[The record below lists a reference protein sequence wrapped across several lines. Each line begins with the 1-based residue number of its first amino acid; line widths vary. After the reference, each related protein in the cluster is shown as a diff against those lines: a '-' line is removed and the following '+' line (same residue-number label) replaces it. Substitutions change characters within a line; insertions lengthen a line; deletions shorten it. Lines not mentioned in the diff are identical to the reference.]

1 MAVSPAVRTAGR
13 PTMTLSSIVHQCRPS
28 ALRVRLPGFATLQR
42 VQYDAAMAPRL
53 AILAAVALLGGC
65 DRLAALAASNP
76 LQSFE
81 SRCEALPAG
90 RVEVRRLPVAVA
102 EDYTVPVS
110 QLARMSAPTST
121 HHRTIGLTRA
131 KFGYRSTLE
140 LEGLEDAKGARA
152 CARPQVKIDIEV
164 TGTTVYVA
172 REFHGDACREPL
184 ILAHERLHVAVF
196 DRYADEATASLAR
209 EIEARLGKRVRYGAS
224 MVAVQDALKRELA
237 GHLEG
242 FMDRAR
248 DELDRRHAAI
258 DTPDE
263 YDRMTRTCGG
273 LAVTAREGSEPAPA
287 PR

>member
-1 MAVSPAVRTAGR
+1 MRS
-13 PTMTLSSIVHQCRPS
+13 M
-28 ALRVRLPGFATLQR
+28 LR
-42 VQYDAAMAPRL
+42 RL
-53 AILAAVALLGGC
+53 ALLAAVALFGGC

-90 RVEVRRLPVAVA
+90 RVEIRRTPVAVA
-102 EDYTVPVS
+102 ENYSVPLA
-110 QLARMSAPTST
+110 QLARMSEPESR
-121 HHRTIGLTRA
+121 HHRTVGLTRA

-152 CARPQVKIDIEV
+152 CARPQVKIEIEV

-184 ILAHERLHVAVF
+184 ILAHERQHVAVF
-196 DRYADEATASLAR
+196 DRYADEAARTLAR
-209 EIEARLGKRVRYGAS
+209 EIEVRLGNRVRYGGTMAGI
-224 MVAVQDALKRELA
+224 QDALKKELA
-237 GHLEG
+237 VHLEG

-248 DELDRRHAAI
+248 GELDRRHAAI

-273 LAVTAREGSEPAPA
+273 LTASAR
-287 PR
+287 